1 MIISKTPYR
10 ISFCGGG
17 TDIREFY
24 QKDPGVVASTTID
37 KFLYVILRKPLG
49 LVESKFRLNY
59 RVVEFCD
66 TIDQINHPI
75 IRETLRYFKID
86 HPLEVTT
93 FADIPASTGL
103 GSSSAF
109 AVGLV
114 NGLAGLSGKLMSK
127 NDLARIASYIEIDL
141 LKRNIGK
148 QDHYASS
155 FGGLNTFRFN
165 RDESV
170 NQEPILFNPTT
181 RKLLEESSLLF
192 YTGQTRNASEIL
204 EKQIKNIE
212 EKREDLKKMCRQAIN
227 FQKLIAEEDSIKK
240 IGKLLLEGWETKK
253 SLAKGITNEKVEEY
267 FSTGLEA
274 GAWGGKLLG
283 AGGGGFLFFVA
294 SPEKRI
300 KIRMALSHLLEIK
313 IAFESEGSKII
324 YYDGGI

>member
-24 QKDPGVVASTTID
+24 QKETGIVASTTID

-59 RVVEFCD
+59 RAVEFCD

-114 NGLAGLSGKLMSK
+114 NGLAGLSGKLMPKSE
-127 NDLARIASYIEIDL
+127 LARIASYIEIDV

-165 RDESV
+165 QDESV
-170 NQEPILFNPTT
+170 NQEPILFNPST
-181 RKLLEESSLLF
+181 KKFLEESSLLF

-204 EKQIKNIE
+204 EKQVKNIE
-212 EKREDLKKMCRQAIN
+212 DKRIDLKKMCSQVVE
-227 FQKLIAEEDSIKK
+227 FQKLIAEENSIEK
-240 IGKLLLEGWETKK
+240 IGHLLMEGWRTKK
-253 SLAKGITNEKVEEY
+253 SLANGITNERVEEL
-267 FSTGLEA
+267 FSKGIES

-283 AGGGGFLFFVA
+283 AGGGGFLFFLA
-294 SPEKRI
+294 SPEKRSSVR
-300 KIRMALSHLLEIK
+300 KALSNFLEVK